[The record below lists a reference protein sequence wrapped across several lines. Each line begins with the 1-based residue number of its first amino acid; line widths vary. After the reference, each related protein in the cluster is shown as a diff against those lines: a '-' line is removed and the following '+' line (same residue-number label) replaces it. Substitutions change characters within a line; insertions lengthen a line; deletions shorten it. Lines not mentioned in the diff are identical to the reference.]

1 MTILALFF
9 KKFLR
14 PNNFLALDSLCS
26 RRLCPL
32 VMLVRTTSHEHKRR
46 HPLSQSPKASI
57 LSSLIYDGAFLYLRL
72 TGFIFST
79 GYSLGFIIIFQLGH
93 LAIGVVFVL
102 TALRPR
108 TRNRF
113 ERDPS

>member
-32 VMLVRTTSHEHKRR
+32 VMLVPTTSHEHKARY
-46 HPLSQSPKASI
+46 PLSQSPKASI

-72 TGFIFST
+72 TGFILSAS
-79 GYSLGFIIIFQLGH
+79 YSLYFLIIFHLCH
-93 LAIGVVFVL
+93 LAIV
-102 TALRPR
+102 ALLVCC
-108 TRNRF
+108 F
-113 ERDPS
+113 